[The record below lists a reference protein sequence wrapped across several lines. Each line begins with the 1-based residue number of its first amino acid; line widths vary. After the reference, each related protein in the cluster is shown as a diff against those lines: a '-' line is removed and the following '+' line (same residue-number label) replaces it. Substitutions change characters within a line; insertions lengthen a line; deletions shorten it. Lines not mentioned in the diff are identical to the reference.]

1 MSLGRVESIE
11 WLGDQDAPES
21 ATALIGD
28 MKLLIPMAG
37 LIDKEAEQARLGKEL
52 DRKRG
57 DLERTEN
64 KLGNASFVDKAPA
77 AVVDK
82 EKAKAE
88 ELRSAISQLEEQLTK
103 IAAL

>member
-1 MSLGRVESIE
+1 VRTCPHASLF
-11 WLGDQDAPES
+11 
-21 ATALIGD
+21 ATS
-28 MKLLIPMAG
+28 
-37 LIDKEAEQARLGKEL
+37 
-52 DRKRG
+52 G

-88 ELRSAISQLEEQLTK
+88 DLRSAITQLEEQLTK